1 MVACEES
8 SSPQVTG
15 LRWYHWLELRSR
27 WHRQQYSHFDTACQR
42 PKGKL
47 HFLFAVMI
55 PPSAARYFRRHL
67 PAMSIKTTLH
77 GTAPLLYPC
86 RRYPKCPWG
95 LYASPPPV
103 AMAVVRWFLCFPA
116 FFFFFWK
123 NGFFFPIRDL
133 RQKNFLRDLHQKK
146 ISVEKKRDLRQKKK
160 ATCAYFHNRVTL
172 SSLDQRLCVT
182 KKEKKRQRVDTLR
195 LSSFSR
201 TSCVVLHG
209 TETHVWSHAP
219 FLFLF
224 FISASRGL
232 KRAPAPSSDGLACA
246 FLHVQAI
253 AFLDLKKS
261 VTERSMFCRPTIP

>member
-1 MVACEES
+1 MVACEEC

-27 WHRQQYSHFDTACQR
+27 WRRQQYSHFDTACQR

-77 GTAPLLYPC
+77 ATAPLLYPC

-103 AMAVVRWFLCFPA
+103 AMAVVGWFLCFPA
-116 FFFFFWK
+116 FFLEKWV
-123 NGFFFPIRDL
+123 FFFPYATYA
-133 RQKNFLRDLHQKK
+133 KKKKVYATYTKKKK

-160 ATCAYFHNRVTL
+160 VTRLTPKKNKKATYAYFHNRFTL
-172 SSLDQRLCVT
+172 SSAM
-182 KKEKKRQRVDTLR
+182 
-195 LSSFSR
+195 
-201 TSCVVLHG
+201 G
-209 TETHVWSHAP
+209 TPEVAD
-219 FLFLF
+219 
-224 FISASRGL
+224 I
-232 KRAPAPSSDGLACA
+232 
-246 FLHVQAI
+246 
-253 AFLDLKKS
+253 
-261 VTERSMFCRPTIP
+261 M